1 MIRPSSLSCL
11 HAQNTR
17 DEGGHMTSSSPAREE
32 RERTYIL
39 VFSFFFFLAQVFQTV
54 SVWRSKLI
62 SFFNK

>member
-32 RERTYIL
+32 RENIYI
-39 VFSFFFFLAQVFQTV
+39 SFFFFLFSGSSFSDSECMVEQTDF
-54 SVWRSKLI
+54 I
-62 SFFNK
+62 FY

>member
-32 RERTYIL
+32 RENIYI
-39 VFSFFFFLAQVFQTV
+39 SFFFFLFLKEKGL
-54 SVWRSKLI
+54 SG
-62 SFFNK
+62 